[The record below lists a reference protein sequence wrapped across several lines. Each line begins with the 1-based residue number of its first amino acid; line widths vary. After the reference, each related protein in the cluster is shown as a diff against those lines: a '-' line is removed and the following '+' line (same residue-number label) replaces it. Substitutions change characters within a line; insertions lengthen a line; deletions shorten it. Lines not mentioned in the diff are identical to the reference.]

1 MCFVTCDRKGLTV
14 DSSKLK
20 IRKNFNPMVFLCFRL
35 LTVGLWIWLMYLCH
49 IIDLG
54 LIGYAEACAL
64 QKRVV
69 AARKASG
76 IEDALLLCEHPPVIT
91 LGRSGKREN
100 LLASEHVLRQKG
112 VGFHATDR
120 GGDVTYH
127 GPGQIVG
134 YPILNLGAIR
144 RDVVWYVRTLEEAMI
159 RATAEFGIAAEREPG
174 KTGVW
179 VKVLKEDEERSLPT
193 RSEPSVGS
201 SAVADEL
208 GMTTL
213 AGSSE
218 KLAAIG
224 VHISRWVTSH
234 GFAYNVSTD
243 LRNFDL
249 IVPCGIADRKATSLE
264 KLLGRKVEEKE
275 VAPRIAKHLGEL
287 LGLEMK
293 ETSRKEFVEKL
304 AGAEQAVMASA

>member
-1 MCFVTCDRKGLTV
+1 MPFDEEMTEALQV
-14 DSSKLK
+14 
-20 IRKNFNPMVFLCFRL
+20 
-35 LTVGLWIWLMYLCH
+35 
-49 IIDLG
+49 DLG

-64 QKRVV
+64 QKRIV
-69 AARKASG
+69 AARKAG
-76 IEDALLLCEHPPVIT
+76 AMADVFLFCEHPPVIT

-100 LLASEHVLRQKG
+100 LLASERVLRQKG
-112 VGFHATDR
+112 VEFHATDR
-120 GGDVTYH
+120 GGDITYH

-144 RDVVWYVRTLEEAMI
+144 RDVVWYVRMLEEAMI
-159 RATAEFGIAAEREPG
+159 RVTAEFGIATERIAG
-174 KTGVW
+174 KTGIW
-179 VKVLKEDEERSLPT
+179 VRAGN
-193 RSEPSVGS
+193 SE
-201 SAVADEL
+201 
-208 GMTTL
+208 
-213 AGSSE
+213 E

-264 KLLGRKVEEKE
+264 KLLGRNVEEKE

-293 ETSRKEFVEKL
+293 EASKQELLEKL
-304 AGAEQAVMASA
+304 EHAEQGIMVSA